1 MSSYQKEKN
10 SYISRHGECA
20 WRKKERAKKIAY
32 CNRHPL
38 KVLLIDA
45 KKRAKQ
51 KNLEFTIDVENPGI
65 EIPAVCPVLGI
76 PLFTKRDG
84 TPGGGPNS
92 PSIDRIDNT
101 KGYVPGNIIVVSNRA
116 NSLKKD
122 ASLTELK
129 QVVNFYGE
137 LQRTQH
143 ESLSQPHDRAAKG
156 KKRRTHKRHSN
167 ARSRPARND
176 ESKHAGHKDSR
187 GRRSYHR

>member
-1 MSSYQKEKN
+1 MSSYQKEKT
-10 SYISRHGECA
+10 SFISRHGEVA
-20 WRKKERAKKIAY
+20 WREKERAKKLAY
-32 CNRHPL
+32 CERHPL
-38 KVLLIDA
+38 KTLLIDA

-51 KNLEFTIDVENPGI
+51 KNLDFTIDVNNPGI
-65 EIPAVCPVLGI
+65 QIPEFCPVLNI

-122 ASLTELK
+122 ASLNELI

-137 LQRTQH
+137 LQRAQH
-143 ESLSQPHDRAAKG
+143 QSLPQPDDRAAKCEERG
-156 KKRRTHKRHSN
+156 TH
-167 ARSRPARND
+167 SRYSAPRPRLKNID
-176 ESKHAGHKDSR
+176 ELKNTRLKNSGG
-187 GRRSYHR
+187 GRPHH